1 MREKRKHPGRHLLWL
16 LCAIAAL
23 WLLWGNLR
31 FQTTRI
37 TLPASRL
44 PAAFDGYTIAL
55 VADLHNHPWGDRLT
69 DAIRR
74 ENPDLIALCG
84 DLIDSFRTNT
94 DTAAAFAKEAVKIAP
109 VYYVTGNHEACAAQT
124 PALLRALEEAGVTVL
139 NDAWQTLSRGGETI
153 RIAGVRDPAYRGG
166 RQAATEAA
174 LRYVLEGDAYTIL
187 LSHRPEL
194 LALYAAHGADLVLT
208 GHAHGGQVRLPWLGG
223 LVAPDQGLFPR
234 YTEGVYRQE
243 QTAMVVSRGLGNSVI
258 PIRVNNPPEL
268 VIVTLECAEE

>member
-1 MREKRKHPGRHLLWL
+1 VVS
-16 LCAIAAL
+16 AD
-23 WLLWGNLR
+23 
-31 FQTTRI
+31 
-37 TLPASRL
+37 LPASFEGLRILHISDVHGKEFGKGNERL
-44 PAAFDGYTIAL
+44 LTKAEE
-55 VADLHNHPWGDRLT
+55 LH
-69 DAIRR
+69 
-74 ENPDLIALCG
+74 PDLIAVTG
-84 DLIDSFRTNT
+84 DLIDREEQLALVPSLM
-94 DTAAAFAKEAVKIAP
+94 EGLSEIAP
-109 VYYVTGNHEACAAQT
+109 TYYVTGNHEARAAQT

-153 RIAGVRDPAYRGG
+153 RIAGLRDPAYRGG

-194 LALYAAHGADLVLT
+194 LALYTAHGADLVLT

>member
-1 MREKRKHPGRHLLWL
+1 MREKWKRLGKHLLWL

-55 VADLHNHPWGDRLT
+55 VSDLHNHPWGEGLT
-69 DAIRR
+69 EAIRQ
-74 ENPDLIALCG
+74 EAPDLIALCG

-94 DTAAAFAKEAVKIAP
+94 DTAAAFAGEAVKIAP
-109 VYYVTGNHEACAAQT
+109 VYYVTGNHEARAAQT

-153 RIAGVRDPAYRGG
+153 RIAGLRDPACRGG

-194 LALYAAHGADLVLT
+194 LALYTAHGADLVLT

-268 VIVTLECAEE
+268 VILTLECAEE